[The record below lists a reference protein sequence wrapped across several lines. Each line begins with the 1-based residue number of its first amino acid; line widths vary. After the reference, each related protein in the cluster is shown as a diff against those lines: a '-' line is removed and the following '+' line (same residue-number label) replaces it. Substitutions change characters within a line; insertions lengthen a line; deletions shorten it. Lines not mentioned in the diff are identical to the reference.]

1 MQIVNQNDPNIKVT
15 FGDTVTYRGTPNLDR
30 IGTIEPDDKR
40 TAASGKLWLVK
51 WKGDTFT
58 CVEHECNLARVDDVA
73 DVRIQ
78 NEGSIFVAHLDSIAA
93 REWVEANV
101 GLEGAQW
108 WGKNG
113 LVVEH
118 RFIGDITEGMLAA
131 GLEVE

>member
-1 MQIVNQNDPNIKVT
+1 MQIVNQNDPSIKVT
-15 FGDTVTYRGTPNLDR
+15 FGDTVTYRGTPNLDN

-40 TAASGKLWLVK
+40 TSSSGKLWLVK

-58 CVEHECNLARVDDVA
+58 TVEHECNLARVDDVA

-78 NEGSIFVAHLDSIAA
+78 NEGSIFVAHLDSYAA
-93 REWVEANV
+93 REWVANNV
-101 GLEGAQW
+101 GNDVQW

-118 RFIGDITEGMLAA
+118 RFIGDLADGMRDA
-131 GLEVE
+131 GLAVE